1 MQQLGVASE
10 IYHKN
15 SGTLCTMSKS
25 EISKY
30 AHQKYHC
37 DIVGYYFPNLPPPMT
52 KEEENQIVSVD
63 ALENDLEEG
72 KKKLAAEQKQ
82 QPPSQS

>member
-1 MQQLGVASE
+1 MQQPAVASE

-15 SGTLCTMSKS
+15 SDTLCTISKS
-25 EISKY
+25 EISQY

-37 DIVGYYFPNLPPPMT
+37 DVVGYYFPNLPPPMT
-52 KEEENQIVSVD
+52 KEEENQIISVD
-63 ALENDLEEG
+63 ALEKNLEKQ

-82 QPPSQS
+82 